1 MRIFR
6 PLEIAGSS
14 LTAHRLWMELI
25 SQNMANANT
34 TRTPEGGPYMRKVPI
49 FAERLDE
56 ALGASPAGVRVEQI
70 ADDTLPPRY
79 TYQPD
84 HPDADAEGYVA
95 YPNVNVIREMAD
107 MMVASRAYEAN
118 LAVVETT
125 QSMWSSAL
133 EALRA

>member
-70 ADDTLPPRY
+70 ADDALPPRY
-79 TYQPD
+79 AYQPD

-118 LAVVETT
+118 LAVVETA
-125 QSMWSSAL
+125 QSMWNSAL
-133 EALRA
+133 EVLRA